1 MSKVAR
7 SDICTTLER
16 VSVERRASSVERRA
30 SSAALPQPMSRK
42 RPLERLP
49 FLSPAFPGQAA
60 PLLVTPPG
68 AADKAAADKAA
79 DNKQY
84 YSSSALTTPDTK
96 TGPLP

>member
-1 MSKVAR
+1 
-7 SDICTTLER
+7 
-16 VSVERRASSVERRA
+16 
-30 SSAALPQPMSRK
+30 MSRK

-79 DNKQY
+79 DDKQY
-84 YSSSALTTPDTK
+84 YSSPR
-96 TGPLP
+96 